1 MGRQAWKKGAF
12 LTVSLLSAAFFGRLE
27 RISRT
32 VYLGETEEQEF
43 VRKTETEKEPPET
56 AVETIIE
63 TETEETEKQTEVKKE
78 TGRIRVLI
86 RSDDFAELSHEELR
100 ILCKEKG
107 LLLEKGEEKPLEKE
121 EELFFSAEASL
132 KTGESVM
139 LTGKTGRAV
148 FLFWD
153 SNGDTKIL
161 FLRGVLRFFG
171 EKKVSFSS
179 MNCRWRAISGR

>member
-1 MGRQAWKKGAF
+1 MILQSF
-12 LTVSLLSAAFFGRLE
+12 LM
-27 RISRT
+27 
-32 VYLGETEEQEF
+32 
-43 VRKTETEKEPPET
+43 
-56 AVETIIE
+56 
-63 TETEETEKQTEVKKE
+63 
-78 TGRIRVLI
+78 
-86 RSDDFAELSHEELR
+86 RSSGSFARRE
-100 ILCKEKG
+100 G
-107 LLLEKGEEKPLEKE
+107 LLLEKGEEKKLEKE

-139 LTGKTGRAV
+139 LTGKDGEGCF